1 MKIDLLLKG
10 LLAALL
16 VAVAIWVAQNTEW
29 VYVDAPSPPKGEALT
44 NQLYTTQQL
53 VRQLGAKAVRAE
65 GLDRLPPKGAT
76 LFLSA
81 WHWDLFP
88 ERERQLRAWIQQG
101 GHLVITADM
110 LHNERLQAWLPIELI
125 DYADESDEDDKA
137 PASAPS
143 SAAHAPPKAP
153 AAAASRPSEPEC
165 APVAEPEG
173 LRPAYPD
180 GQGYK
185 LCGGHG
191 YLGLRITQPP
201 LWAIEGHYGHDMIR
215 IAMGRGSV
223 TVFTTDLLFDN
234 HRILDGDNAL
244 LAMATLQV
252 RRGGEVWFVTEEAR
266 SPLLAWIWT
275 EAWVAVLL
283 GALALAA
290 AWWRGAARF
299 GPLMARAT
307 PGRRSMAEQVTG
319 TAQFLR
325 LRGANAL
332 HAAQVRA
339 LDEAAQQH
347 LRNYRHLDRQAR
359 ALVIAQA
366 TGLDAQTLARALD
379 RTLKR
384 SSRELPAALHLL
396 ETARRLLN
404 QPRAPR
410 ERPQTRP

>member
-29 VYVDAPSPPKGEALT
+29 VHVDKPSPPKGEALT
-44 NQLYTTQQL
+44 NELYTTQQL

-101 GHLVITADM
+101 GHLVITANM

-125 DYADESDEDDKA
+125 DYADESEEDDKA
-137 PASAPS
+137 A
-143 SAAHAPPKAP
+143 AP
-153 AAAASRPSEPEC
+153 AASKPTEPEC
-165 APVAEPEG
+165 APVAEPVG

-191 YLGLRITQPP
+191 YLGLRITQTP
-201 LWAIEGHYGHDMIR
+201 LWAIEGRFGHDMIR
-215 IAMGRGSV
+215 VAMGRGSV

-244 LAMATLQV
+244 LAMATLQA

-290 AWWRGAARF
+290 AWWRGAVRF

-325 LRGANAL
+325 LRGAGAL

-379 RTLKR
+379 RTLQR
-384 SSRELPAALHLL
+384 SSRELPATLHLL
-396 ETARRLLN
+396 ETARRHLN